1 MKKAIKQSRVTLI
14 LGTLSSIFIIIT
26 FILFIVNGL
35 YDKKLQSSLT
45 EKFDLISYANQLKN
59 ASGYLTNQ
67 VRAYSATGN
76 IEYYNNY
83 WNEVNNLKNRD
94 IAIENMTRI
103 GLTDEE
109 REIIM
114 TISNTSNNLIPIEE
128 EAMDATASNN
138 LSKAISIV
146 YGDEYNKGTDIV
158 LNRTQEFSDRLETRV
173 QNRIDSLKFKIRI
186 LKFLYFLF
194 LLSSVILQ
202 IISMVFMYKKV
213 MQPIIIIKDDMLK
226 VSTGD
231 LSSQLNIESDTS
243 EIGMLAD
250 SIHKTKGFL
259 KTVINDISV
268 SLSKMANGEFNFKV
282 KHDYVGEFKQIKQSL
297 NTILYQ
303 LNNTFKTI
311 KGSSEQVAGD
321 AEELSLIAQSLSSAT
336 IEQATSIE
344 EISNSISEI
353 SAQLSKT
360 ALNANEASQIAND
373 AGVSLLESNEEMNN
387 MVNAINEINNSAQ
400 EISKIIK
407 AIEDIASETNLL
419 SLNAAIEAARAGE
432 AGKGFA
438 VVADEVRNLASE
450 SSKAVY
456 DTTVLIENVI
466 SSIDKGTKIAEL
478 TAKKLTEVIGR
489 AKNSSEMMQEIAELS
504 NQQADYVTQIS
515 SGIEQV
521 SSIVQSNSATSEK
534 SAAASQ
540 ELSSQAN
547 VLNEL
552 VSTIKLNA

>member
-1 MKKAIKQSRVTLI
+1 MKKAIKQSKVTLI

-26 FILFIVNGL
+26 FILFIINGL
-35 YDKKLQSSLT
+35 YDKKLQDSLT

-67 VRAYSATGN
+67 VRAYSSTGN
-76 IEYYNNY
+76 IEYYNDY

-109 REIIM
+109 KEIIM

-128 EAMDATASNN
+128 EAMEATASNN
-138 LSKAISIV
+138 LNKAIGIV

-158 LNRTQEFSDRLETRV
+158 LNMTQEFSDKLETRV
-173 QNRIDSLKFKIRI
+173 QSNIDSLKFKIGI

-213 MQPIIIIKDDMLK
+213 MQPIITIKDDMLR

-259 KTVINDISV
+259 KTVIDDISI

-282 KHDYVGEFKQIKQSL
+282 KHDYIGEFKQIKQSL

-321 AEELSLIAQSLSSAT
+321 AEELSIIAQNLSSAT

-360 ALNANEASQIAND
+360 ALNANEASQLAND
-373 AGVSLLESNEEMNN
+373 AGTSLLESNEEMNN
-387 MVNAINEINNSAQ
+387 MVNAISEINSSAQ

-456 DTTVLIENVI
+456 DTTILIENVI
-466 SSIDKGTKIAEL
+466 ASIDKGTEIAEL
-478 TAKKLTEVIGR
+478 TAKKLTEVISR

-504 NQQADYVTQIS
+504 THQADYVTQIS

-552 VSTIKLNA
+552 VSVLKLS

>member
-1 MKKAIKQSRVTLI
+1 MKKAIKQSKVTLI

-26 FILFIVNGL
+26 FILFIINGL
-35 YDKKLQSSLT
+35 YDKKLQDSLT

-67 VRAYSATGN
+67 VRAYSSTGN
-76 IEYYNNY
+76 IEYYNDY

-109 REIIM
+109 KEIIM

-128 EAMDATASNN
+128 EAMEATASNN
-138 LSKAISIV
+138 LNKAIGIV

-158 LNRTQEFSDRLETRV
+158 LNMTQEFSDKLETRV
-173 QNRIDSLKFKIRI
+173 QSNIDSLKFKIGI

-202 IISMVFMYKKV
+202 IISMIFMYKKV
-213 MQPIIIIKDDMLK
+213 MQPIITIKDDMLR

-231 LSSQLNIESDTS
+231 LSSHLNIESDTS

-259 KTVINDISV
+259 KTVIDDISI

-282 KHDYVGEFKQIKQSL
+282 KHDYIGEFKQIKQSL

-321 AEELSLIAQSLSSAT
+321 AEELSIIAQNLSSAT

-360 ALNANEASQIAND
+360 ALNANEASQLAND
-373 AGVSLLESNEEMNN
+373 AGTSLLESNEEMNN
-387 MVNAINEINNSAQ
+387 MVNAISEINSSAQ

-432 AGKGFA
+432 AGRGFA
-438 VVADEVRNLASE
+438 VVA
-450 SSKAVY
+450 
-456 DTTVLIENVI
+456 
-466 SSIDKGTKIAEL
+466 SSIRTLA
-478 TAKKLTEVIGR
+478 
-489 AKNSSEMMQEIAELS
+489 
-504 NQQADYVTQIS
+504 
-515 SGIEQV
+515 
-521 SSIVQSNSATSEK
+521 EK
-534 SAAASQ
+534 SA
-540 ELSSQAN
+540 QA
-547 VLNEL
+547 VKETNEL
-552 VSTIKLNA
+552 ISATIEAVKTGSTIADYSAQSIQKISNNVSQTVNLIESISESTSNQASSIEYVSSEIETISSVIQDNSHTAQKNAQASEKMAAQAETLRQLMNQFQV